1 MAIGRLNVRVGKKG
15 KGLAHVNYILREDK
29 YKPHA
34 EKLEKLEKVGHGNM
48 PEWANNNPKL
58 FWQLSDEFERE
69 NGSVYREHIIAL
81 PRELSEEQRLALVV
95 EWIENEIGDKHPYSF
110 AIHCPLAAD
119 NKEQPHVHFMFS
131 ERTHDGIE
139 RCADQFF
146 KRFNRKYPEHGGA
159 EKSNKNASWTDR
171 KQALKDRRMRWQE
184 LCNLHLKQAGLE
196 VRIDMRNYKER
207 GLTQKPLNVP
217 MKYMFKPGMK
227 DAYKDWLNAK
237 QGYRKSM
244 VLVRK
249 TLDGNSLVNE
259 INFQQ
264 ERKHE
269 ESVRAAF
276 KAKYKQWKSLKNQ
289 PQSQVTLDTIHGKE
303 SLDEKAKSYQG
314 LLTQSS
320 LSSSK
325 SLPDPQ
331 VESQFNTVPSLS
343 FAERHQAWKQEQERL
358 RQEEME
364 REKQRQIEQQAQQ
377 RKQEEFVRQQQLQK
391 QLEQQ
396 RFAEI
401 ERKAAEQAALLKQ
414 QLEQQRQ
421 RELEEQRAQERR
433 RDRGGPS
440 P

>member
-48 PEWANNNPKL
+48 PEWAKNNPKL

-119 NKEQPHVHFMFS
+119 HKEQPHVHLMFS

-139 RCADQFF
+139 RGADQFF
-146 KRFNRKYPEHGGA
+146 KRFNRKYPERGGA

-171 KQALKDRRMRWQE
+171 KQVLKERRMRWQE
-184 LCNLHLKQAGLE
+184 LCNTHLKQAGLK

-227 DAYKDWLNAK
+227 DAYKDWLNAE
-237 QGYRKSM
+237 QDYRKSM

-259 INFQQ
+259 INFQ
-264 ERKHE
+264 EKRLYN
-269 ESVRAAF
+269 ESVKAAY
-276 KAKYKQWKSLKNQ
+276 KAKYKQWKSLKHQLQ
-289 PQSQVTLDTIHGKE
+289 PSINLNAINGKNL
-303 SLDEKAKSYQG
+303 SNDEVKSSHD
-314 LLTQSS
+314 LFTQSS

-331 VESQFNTVPSLS
+331 SNIVPPPS
-343 FAERHQAWKQEQERL
+343 FKERRQAWNDQKERIRQQEI
-358 RQEEME
+358 E
-364 REKQRQIEQQAQQ
+364 REQQ
-377 RKQEEFVRQQQLQK
+377 RKRDQEAQQKKQAELADKQQLER

-396 RFAEI
+396 RIAEI
-401 ERKAAEQAALLKQ
+401 ERKAAEAALLQQQ

-421 RELEEQRAQERR
+421 REIEEQHAQKLR
-433 RDRGGPS
+433 RDRRGPH
-440 P
+440 

>member
-119 NKEQPHVHFMFS
+119 HKEQPHVHFMFS

-139 RCADQFF
+139 RGADQFF
-146 KRFNRKYPEHGGA
+146 KRFNRKYPERGGA

-171 KQALKDRRMRWQE
+171 KQVLKEQRMRWQE
-184 LCNLHLKQAGLE
+184 LCNTHLKQAGLK

-207 GLTQKPLNVP
+207 GLTQKPINIP
-217 MKYMFKPGMK
+217 MKYMFKPGVR
-227 DAYKDWLNAK
+227 DAYKDWLNANVDH
-237 QGYRKSM
+237 RKSM
-244 VLVRK
+244 FIVRK
-249 TLDGNSLVNE
+249 NLVGNSFINE
-259 INFQQ
+259 IDFQQ
-264 ERKHE
+264 KRKHE

-276 KAKYKQWKSLKNQ
+276 KAKYKQWKSLKHQLQ
-289 PQSQVTLDTIHGKE
+289 PPINLNAINGKNL
-303 SLDEKAKSYQG
+303 SNDEVKSSHD
-314 LLTQSS
+314 LFTQSS

-331 VESQFNTVPSLS
+331 SNIVPPPS
-343 FAERHQAWKQEQERL
+343 FKERRQAWNDQKERIRQQEI
-358 RQEEME
+358 E
-364 REKQRQIEQQAQQ
+364 REQQ
-377 RKQEEFVRQQQLQK
+377 RKRDQEAQQKKQAELADKQQLER

-396 RFAEI
+396 RIAEI
-401 ERKAAEQAALLKQ
+401 ERKAAEAAALLQQQ

-421 RELEEQRAQERR
+421 REIEEQHAQKRR
-433 RDRGGPS
+433 RDRRGPH
-440 P
+440 

>member
-95 EWIENEIGDKHPYSF
+95 EWIESEIDDKHPYSF

-146 KRFNRKYPEHGGA
+146 KRFNRKYPERGGA

-237 QGYRKSM
+237 QDYSKSM

-358 RQEEME
+358 RQEEMQ

-377 RKQEEFVRQQQLQK
+377 KKQAELANKQQLER

-396 RFAEI
+396 RIAEI
-401 ERKAAEQAALLKQ
+401 ERKAAEAALLKQQ

-421 RELEEQRAQERR
+421 REIEEQHAQKRR
-433 RDRGGPS
+433 RDRRGPH
-440 P
+440 

>member
-48 PEWANNNPKL
+48 PTWAQNNPKL

-81 PRELSEEQRLALVV
+81 PRELSQEQRLALVV
-95 EWIENEIGDKHPYSF
+95 EWIESEIGDKHPYSF

-146 KRFNRKYPEHGGA
+146 KRFNRKYPERGGA

-171 KQALKDRRMRWQE
+171 KQALKDRRIRWQE

-237 QGYRKSM
+237 QDYSKSM

-259 INFQQ
+259 IDFQQ

-276 KAKYKQWKSLKNQ
+276 KAKYQQWKSLKNQ

-303 SLDEKAKSYQG
+303 SLDEKAKSSEG

-358 RQEEME
+358 RQEEMQ

-421 RELEEQRAQERR
+421 REIEEQHAQKRR
-433 RDRGGPS
+433 RDRRGPH
-440 P
+440 